1 MIINQVRVD
10 LITLYTTIYPL
21 TGAFKN
27 LQAPFSFLT
36 TKHLYNLIY
45 AKAAEAPTTVITS
58 PFNVQV
64 KPICLEVG
72 YNHFWNGARN
82 RSYDGYVGSKFFREV
97 AWNKFLPFLLDIPV
111 TITPAV
117 SSAGTP
123 WVSVVPRIYTW
134 SCGWGVDLRLNAEGT
149 LSLEDLRSRLF
160 ALRSELF
167 TLHIGEEVKEGLIT
181 TLHEAIAIWIQN
193 HILQP
198 VFPSLRLPIPSP
210 ERYGPFWFI
219 TIERGSAGPQS
230 VAQLDE
236 ESKRL
241 IYAATSGKTTW
252 QSFAI
257 REIEKGFKEIDNY
270 PGSFIFM
277 DRMGRFIW
285 FPPLMTTPDGLNVKL
300 DCYVE
305 NTKAATLM
313 MIRLAEF
320 TRLLIQRQNGPIL
333 RVNYPLRDLFEHALL
348 NLEQF
353 PSFYINTNLKRM
365 ALDLSVDHLLQ
376 NGKSLLP

>member
-1 MIINQVRVD
+1 MVINQVRVD

-21 TGAFKN
+21 AGQAKN

-36 TKHLYNLIY
+36 TKRSYNSTY
-45 AKAAEAPTTVITS
+45 ARAAEAPITVTTS
-58 PFNVQV
+58 PFDIQV
-64 KPICLEVG
+64 KPICSEAG
-72 YNHFWNGARN
+72 YNHFWNGAID
-82 RSYDGYVGSKFFREV
+82 RSYEGYVGSEFFRDA

-111 TITPAV
+111 TITPGV

-123 WVSVVPRIYTW
+123 WASTVSRIYTW
-134 SCGWGVDLRLNAEGT
+134 SCGWGVDLRFNAEGT
-149 LSLEDLRSRLF
+149 LSLKDLLTRLL
-160 ALRSELF
+160 ALRSEPFILQ
-167 TLHIGEEVKEGLIT
+167 IGGQVEQGPIT
-181 TLHEAIAIWIQN
+181 TLHEVIAGWI
-193 HILQP
+193 HSYILKP
-198 VFPSLRLPIPSP
+198 VFSSLRSPIPPP

-230 VAQLDE
+230 GAQLDE

-241 IYAATSGKTTW
+241 IYAATSRNLAW

-285 FPPLMTTPDGLNVKL
+285 FPPLMTSQDRLNVKL

-313 MIRLAEF
+313 MTRLAEF
-320 TRLLIQRQNGPIL
+320 IRLLIQRQNGPTL
-333 RVNYPLRDLFEHALL
+333 RVNYPLRDLLEHALS

-353 PSFYINTNLKRM
+353 PSFYKNTNLKRM
-365 ALDLSVDHLLQ
+365 AQDLSVSHLLQ
-376 NGKSLLP
+376 KGSSLLP